1 MAAPAAAYDVDE
13 ETVDFA
19 SVLLSRSGAPD
30 LRKTDRTRLK
40 LLAGLASELQSGVE
54 RSGLKVAAV
63 TASAGVAHGTFYRY
77 FEDIRA
83 ATEALVEAF
92 SGFVREQLEGA
103 REGEPGSRERVHG
116 ATLIYARVFRAN
128 APLMRCLFDLGGDNT
143 AVSRSL
149 QKLNW
154 EWNMRMAASIAK
166 RRAVASGGR
175 PQPPAALLPVA
186 YALGGMIDEFLSQ
199 LYLRQDPA
207 LERLAD
213 DEAAVADLL
222 TELWCLGAY
231 GEVRS

>member
-1 MAAPAAAYDVDE
+1 MAASAAAYDVDE

-19 SVLLSRSGAPD
+19 CVLLSRSGAPD

-40 LLAGLASELQSGVE
+40 LLAGLVSELQSGVE
-54 RSGLKVAAV
+54 RAGLKVAAV

-77 FEDIRA
+77 FDDIRA

-92 SGFVREQLEGA
+92 AGFVREQLEGA

-149 QKLNW
+149 QTLNW

-175 PQPPAALLPVA
+175 PQPPADLLPVA

-207 LERLAD
+207 LEYLTD
-213 DEAAVADLL
+213 NEGAVADLL
-222 TELWCLGAY
+222 TQLWCLGAY
-231 GEVRS
+231 GEVRG